1 MSRKLIRLQTSI
13 SQSRYFETQKE
24 VSEFLGIVNYSKK
37 AINTRIKKFD
47 YEVEYPEKET
57 TRRQILTKSR

>member
-37 AINTRIKKFD
+37 AIITRCKKFY
-47 YEVEYPEKET
+47 YEIEFSEKET
-57 TRRQILTKSR
+57 TKRLVLTKRK

>member
-1 MSRKLIRLQTSI
+1 MSRQLIALRMSI
-13 SQSRYFETQKE
+13 SHTRYFETQKDL
-24 VSEFLGIVNYSKK
+24 SEFLGIVNYSKK